1 MKKFILKLT
10 ALFALL
16 GLTYVLVFAVTLSL
30 GPQYSHTYNA
40 AFIDKAERLKSIDE
54 PKIILVGNSNL
65 AFGMNSEIVE
75 QKTGYKVV
83 NMGLHGDLGNRIQ
96 ENMAKL
102 NLNKGDIVIACYT
115 SFSDD
120 ELQST
125 ISAYSTVENHYDLYK
140 IFSARDIVP
149 MIQGFPEYAEK
160 IVRRR
165 ISGEG
170 QIENPAVNYSRN
182 AFNVFG
188 DVATERKHSIEFKEN
203 MLFIPKIDDKSI
215 DRMNK
220 FGKYCESCGA
230 TYLVAGYPIA
240 YGEFSPSEEEY
251 RAFQKQLEEKLD
263 YDVISDYTDYF
274 FDYSLFFDTKYHL
287 IPQGADMRAEQ
298 LADDILNW
306 LEKNK

>member
-1 MKKFILKLT
+1 MKKFLLKLV
-10 ALFALL
+10 ALFTLL
-16 GLTYVLVFAVTLSL
+16 ALTYVLIFTTTLSL
-30 GPQYSHTYNA
+30 GPQYSHSYNA
-40 AFIDKAERLKSIDE
+40 AFIDKAERLKSINE

-102 NLNKGDIVIACYT
+102 NLNKGDIVVACYT
-115 SFSDD
+115 SFGYD

-140 IFSARDIVP
+140 IFSARDVVP
-149 MIQGFPEYAEK
+149 MVQGFPEYAEK

-170 QIENPAVNYSRN
+170 QIENPSVNYSRN
-182 AFNVFG
+182 AFNIYG
-188 DVATERKHSIEFKEN
+188 DVVTERKHSIEFKED
-203 MLFIPKIDDKSI
+203 MLNIPAIEDSSI
-215 DRMNK
+215 SRINK
-220 FGKYCESCGA
+220 FGKYCERHGA
-230 TYLVAGYPIA
+230 SFLIAGYPIA

-251 RAFQKQLEEKLD
+251 RQFQKQIEEKLD

-287 IPQGADMRAEQ
+287 TLEGADMRAEQ
-298 LADDILNW
+298 LSEDILNW
-306 LEKNK
+306 LENNR